1 MPNLWDRQDG
11 ETSKAFAAFCLYR
24 DLPAID
30 RSVLAAREGH
40 QKDTKGTLR
49 QWKGWSMRN
58 SRRRIRRGDALE
70 RAQDDIAN
78 MSRAALAKLL
88 PLLQPTDAGGLDP
101 YQIPLSQIPS
111 WLRTLADLQLKSLGY
126 EDSIALTGKDG
137 GPVKVDTK
145 TQHVFQPSKEVRD
158 DILRIR
164 AQNVAMFASESL
176 LPDSECRSIAKS
188 CFRYWT
194 RQYDP
199 GRFSDIQRS
208 RMGQRWHGNFGFD
221 FNRQAADVSWGLK
234 QATIG
239 QVVKLSQ
246 ARVSQILSQGL

>member
-1 MPNLWDRQDG
+1 MPNLWNRQPG
-11 ETSKAFAAFCLYR
+11 ETVKAFAAFCLYR

-30 RSVLAAREGH
+30 RSIVAAVAEHRKHGGKASERNWETWASRYNWRERGLSSDSDH
-40 QKDTKGTLR
+40 A
-49 QWKGWSMRN
+49 

-126 EDSIALTGKDG
+126 EDRVALTGQDG
-137 GPVKVDTK
+137 GPVKVETK
-145 TQHVFQPSKEVRD
+145 TQHVFQPSPEVWE

-164 AQNVAMFASESL
+164 AEVEKLRDVDTDEDTVSDSL
-176 LPDSECRSIAKS
+176 
-188 CFRYWT
+188 
-194 RQYDP
+194 
-199 GRFSDIQRS
+199 
-208 RMGQRWHGNFGFD
+208 
-221 FNRQAADVSWGLK
+221 
-234 QATIG
+234 
-239 QVVKLSQ
+239 
-246 ARVSQILSQGL
+246 